1 MAITMPRTVIEALG
15 EEAAADFAHWFE
27 TILRERTVSRDEHHQ
42 ILSRLDVLERV
53 VSDLVVEVRELRRE
67 MDERFDRVNER
78 FDRMSERFDRM
89 YERML
94 VMTRWTVGTLALF
107 GTAITIL
114 LAISQ
119 FVR

>member
-1 MAITMPRTVIEALG
+1 
-15 EEAAADFAHWFE
+15 
-27 TILRERTVSRDEHHQ
+27 
-42 ILSRLDVLERV
+42 V

-67 MDERFDRVNER
+67 MNER

-119 FVR
+119 FVK

>member
-1 MAITMPRTVIEALG
+1 MVYYSQSNL
-15 EEAAADFAHWFE
+15 
-27 TILRERTVSRDEHHQ
+27 TILRERTVSRDEHRQ

-67 MDERFDRVNER
+67 MDERFDRMN
-78 FDRMSERFDRM
+78 ERFDRM

-94 VMTRWTVGTLALF
+94 VMPRWTVGTLALF
-107 GTAITIL
+107 GTAIAIL

-119 FVR
+119 FVK